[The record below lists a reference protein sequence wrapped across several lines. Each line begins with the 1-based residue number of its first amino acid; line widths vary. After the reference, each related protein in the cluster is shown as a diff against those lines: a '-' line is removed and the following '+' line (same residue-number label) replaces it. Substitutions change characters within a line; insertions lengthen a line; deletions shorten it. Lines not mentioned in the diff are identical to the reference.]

1 MLQCEEV
8 TEVIIAGD
16 AGREGEAII
25 RIILSLCKN
34 EKHTKRLWLSSLT
47 KNAVIRGFENLLEE
61 HETRNLYY
69 EALSRSYADWLV
81 GMNTSRAYTLL
92 LKNKGVNSVFSLG
105 RVQLYPLNFRAFL
118 KNLRYI

>member
-1 MLQCEEV
+1 M

-34 EKHTKRLWLSSLT
+34 EKHTKRLCLSSLT